1 MMERDNELK
10 HTNNTGFSLIEL
22 LTVTAIISII
32 AGMIGIASHSA
43 RQRAYATQAR
53 LEAQEVATAFR
64 SYWVAYGR
72 WPTGFDGGYNG
83 ALTRSK
89 LFESDLMGAAGSS
102 GKTRSPF
109 LEISEKDFYGSED
122 YLDPWGNPYRLLIK
136 RTEEVEQAEQFQVV
150 VSFVNAEKHYYD
162 E

>member
-1 MMERDNELK
+1 MK
-10 HTNNTGFSLIEL
+10 QTNRTGFSLIEL
-22 LTVTAIISII
+22 LAVTAIISIL

-64 SYWVAYGR
+64 SYWVARGR
-72 WPTGFDGGYNG
+72 WPTGFDGGHSG
-83 ALTRSK
+83 ALTK
-89 LFESDLMGAAGSS
+89 KDLFGSDLMGASGSS
-102 GKTRSPF
+102 GTTRSPF
-109 LEISEKDFYGSED
+109 LELSEEDFHGSDD
-122 YLDPWGNPYRLLIK
+122 YLDPWGNPYQLTIK
-136 RTEEVEQAEQFQVV
+136 RPEDVEQADEFQVV